1 MYTEIIINVGLS
13 ETRIA
18 VLEDRRLVELWV
30 ERSAAERIVGDV
42 YKGRVESIIPGLQA
56 AFLDIGQ
63 EKSAF
68 LHVSDFA
75 EGAFD
80 LDDLLASK
88 GEEPE
93 EERGRTVSG
102 SIEDYLKVGQELL
115 VQVSK
120 EPIGTK
126 GPRVTTK
133 ISLAGRTLVL
143 IPNDDRIGISK
154 RLEAAQ
160 ERDRLR
166 KLTQELRPQDC
177 GLIVRTAAE
186 GRHKRDLQG
195 DLRMLERSW
204 ARIRRVGERAKAPA
218 LVHRDIGLVAGM
230 VRDIFTEDIDSLVI
244 DDPGSFKEIIA
255 YLRNVSPALRA
266 RVKLFEGGV
275 PIFEAF
281 EVEDQIVKALDR
293 KVWLKKGAYLTID
306 QTEALV
312 TIDVNTGR
320 FVGQRDPE
328 ETALQTNL
336 LAAGEIARQLRLR
349 DIGGIIVIDFID
361 MERPANKRK
370 VLAEV
375 KAALKK
381 DRSRSK
387 VLRVSPLGLVEM
399 TRKRVRPSLLHTF
412 CEPCPYC
419 EGTGRMVSR
428 LTVTMQIERWLQR
441 GREYLRDKRLVLRVH
456 PRMREYLA
464 GEGRDSIAALEKE
477 LRIELKVDADP
488 WFQPGEFRFFDP
500 ETKEEIAGD
509 FPFLEE

>member
-1 MYTEIIINVGLS
+1 
-13 ETRIA
+13 
-18 VLEDRRLVELWV
+18 
-30 ERSAAERIVGDV
+30 
-42 YKGRVESIIPGLQA
+42 
-56 AFLDIGQ
+56 
-63 EKSAF
+63 
-68 LHVSDFA
+68 
-75 EGAFD
+75 
-80 LDDLLASK
+80 
-88 GEEPE
+88 
-93 EERGRTVSG
+93 
-102 SIEDYLKVGQELL
+102 
-115 VQVSK
+115 
-120 EPIGTK
+120 
-126 GPRVTTK
+126 
-133 ISLAGRTLVL
+133 
-143 IPNDDRIGISK
+143 
-154 RLEAAQ
+154 
-160 ERDRLR
+160 
-166 KLTQELRPQDC
+166 
-177 GLIVRTAAE
+177 
-186 GRHKRDLQG
+186 
-195 DLRMLERSW
+195 
-204 ARIRRVGERAKAPA
+204 VGERAKAPA